1 MRYKTRLKFRHRKI
15 QDLFKMLQR
24 LKQKTWYKIYLLSKN
39 NQNPNLWFK
48 NPSKNLFRNM
58 FKNLFTNQSN
68 NSFTNLPNPKWKK
81 LSRTLFK
88 TLKKLNLEFKKSKRN
103 QIKNLV
109 VNIRFNHR
117 YHKNNMFKIHMFKNH
132 PLKIHM
138 VKKFMFKSLKL
149 INLNK
154 NLTKK

>member
-1 MRYKTRLKFRHRKI
+1 MG
-15 QDLFKMLQR
+15 DLFKMFQR
-24 LKQKTWYKIYLLSKN
+24 LKQKTWYKIYLL
-39 NQNPNLWFK
+39 FK
-48 NPSKNLFRNM
+48 NI
-58 FKNLFTNQSN
+58 FTNQSN
-68 NSFTNLPNPKWKK
+68 NSFMNLPNPKCKN

-88 TLKKLNLEFKKSKRN
+88 NLKKLNLEFKKSKRN

-138 VKKFMFKSLKL
+138 VKKFMYKSLKL